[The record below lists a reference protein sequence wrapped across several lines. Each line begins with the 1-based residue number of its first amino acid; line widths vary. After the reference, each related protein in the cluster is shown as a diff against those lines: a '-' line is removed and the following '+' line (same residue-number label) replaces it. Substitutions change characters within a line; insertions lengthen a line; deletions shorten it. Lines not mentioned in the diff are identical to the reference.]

1 MRTFLILARYATRCV
16 FNEQM
21 ELIQESG
28 GILRFSNFFKFLAAW
43 AGYLRVEVKL
53 SVYETLL
60 SFKSR
65 FGLRTGLA

>member
-28 GILRFSNFFKFLAAW
+28 GMLRFSNLFKFLAAW

-53 SVYETLL
+53 SVYEAVL

-65 FGLRTGLA
+65 LGLRTG